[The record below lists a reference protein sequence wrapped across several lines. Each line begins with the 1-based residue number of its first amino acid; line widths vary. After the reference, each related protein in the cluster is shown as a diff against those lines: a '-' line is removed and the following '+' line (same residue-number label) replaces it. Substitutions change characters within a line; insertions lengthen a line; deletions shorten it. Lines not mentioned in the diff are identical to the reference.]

1 MFASVCVEEYQF
13 ISFFELCDGLECSNV
28 MGNAIPDCGDGM
40 GEGPL
45 PIAVIA
51 CGHWVEG
58 HGDRSSDSHLGRVMC
73 W

>member
-1 MFASVCVEEYQF
+1 
-13 ISFFELCDGLECSNV
+13 

-45 PIAVIA
+45 PIAVIV
-51 CGHWVEG
+51 CGQWVKG
-58 HGDRSSDSHLGRVMC
+58 HGDRSSDLHLGHVMG